1 MEFIVNEDKVFEG
14 LDHAEKTTTGR
25 EFQSC
30 TFKKCD
36 FSNSNFAGNKFVDC
50 VFDGCNLSM
59 MRLQNSFLNNVEFY
73 NCKILGVNFSE
84 CQNLLFSVRF
94 ENCILD
100 YASFMSKKML
110 NTKFIKSSLKETTF
124 SMAILTGSTF
134 EQCELSGTVFNRTD
148 LGGADFSTSYNYNID
163 PELNNIRKAVFSADG
178 IPGLLTKH
186 QIKIVHG

>member
-14 LDHAEKTTTGR
+14 LDYAGKAAAGR

-30 TFKKCD
+30 IFKKCD
-36 FSNSNFAGNKFVDC
+36 FSNGNLTGNKFVDC

-59 MRLQNSFLNNVEFY
+59 LHLQNSFLNNIEFY

-110 NTKFIKSSLKETTF
+110 NTKFTRSSLKETTF

-134 EQCELSGTVFNRTD
+134 DQCELLGTVFNRTD
-148 LGGADFSTSYNYNID
+148 LGGVDFSTSYNYTID
-163 PELNNIRKAVFSADG
+163 PELNNITRAIFSADG
-178 IPGLLTKH
+178 IPGLLTKY
-186 QIKIVHG
+186 QVRIV

>member
-1 MEFIVNEDKVFEG
+1 MEFIVYEDKAFEG
-14 LDHAEKTTTGR
+14 LDYAEKTVTGK

-59 MRLQNSFLNNVEFY
+59 MHLQNSFLNNVEFY

-84 CQNLLFSVRF
+84 CQNLLFSVKF

-100 YASFMSKKML
+100 YASFMSKKMP
-110 NTKFIKSSLKETTF
+110 NTRFIKSSLKETTF
-124 SMAILTGSTF
+124 SQAILTGSTF
-134 EQCELSGTVFNRTD
+134 EQCELSGTVFHRTD
-148 LGGADFSTSYNYNID
+148 LGGVDFSTSYNYTID
-163 PELNNIRKAVFSADG
+163 PELNNIRKAIFSADG

-186 QIKIVHG
+186 QVKIV